1 MTIHK
6 ILSNSLLNLPEE
18 VLRII
23 FGHLDDKTLYCRV
36 RAVCHQLKMQ
46 IDSYVELG
54 IFVRKCFRISI
65 SFKLKYNIIIISFV
79 NLFQDYSFC

>member
-23 FGHLDDKTLYCRV
+23 FGHLDDETLYCVV
-36 RAVCHQLKMQ
+36 RQVCHQLKMQ
-46 IDSYVELG
+46 IDNYVELG
-54 IFVRKCFRISI
+54 IFVRKCF
-65 SFKLKYNIIIISFV
+65 
-79 NLFQDYSFC
+79 